1 MTGDDLKYHN
11 WEGEVAGLCPRAQ
24 SLQLALVA
32 EFQVAA
38 RGQEG
43 AGLQAGFPPAAV
55 VTCPSHSRISESTP
69 GSPPGH
75 LDCFLRTLVCPEYHK
90 HVHQKVE

>member
-1 MTGDDLKYHN
+1 MLLDTK
-11 WEGEVAGLCPRAQ
+11 
-24 SLQLALVA
+24 LQLRLVA
-32 EFQVAA
+32 EFQMAA

-43 AGLQAGFPPAAV
+43 SGLEAAV

-75 LDCFLRTLVCPEYHK
+75 LDCFLRTLVYPE
-90 HVHQKVE
+90 